1 MYIKRNLEEKF
12 KSANDF
18 FPALLITG
26 PRQVGKTTFLT
37 KIAEPERK
45 FVSLDAPDLREFA
58 KNDPRLFLSTY
69 SPPVTI
75 DEIQYAPELLP
86 YVKIMID
93 ETRMSTPEKAKGMFW
108 FTGSQ
113 QFQMMKGVTESL
125 AGRIGI
131 FQLLGLSNSEFL
143 GNPEIPFRP
152 DLFTGNSLSAE
163 YPNAFFERLWKGSF
177 PELAT
182 GDANFWSDF
191 YRGYLQTY
199 LERDVRSLAQVAD
212 LHRFY
217 AFIKTVAA
225 RTGQMLNYA
234 SIARDADI
242 SQPTAKSYLSIL
254 QTSGLV
260 YLLYPYLQNKNKQMI
275 KAPKLYMLDCGL
287 AAYLTEWN
295 TPNVLASGAMAGHF
309 FETWCFSEIL
319 KSYYNSGKR
328 PAFYYYRDKDQNE
341 IDLII
346 EENGTLYPVEFKKAA
361 SLKKDDVKSFRI
373 LNKFNMQRGMGA
385 LVSLYPDLLQ
395 FKEDCKVIPAFQ
407 L

>member
-1 MYIKRNLEEKF
+1 M
-12 KSANDF
+12 
-18 FPALLITG
+18 
-26 PRQVGKTTFLT
+26 
-37 KIAEPERK
+37 
-45 FVSLDAPDLREFA
+45 
-58 KNDPRLFLSTY
+58 
-69 SPPVTI
+69 
-75 DEIQYAPELLP
+75 
-86 YVKIMID
+86 
-93 ETRMSTPEKAKGMFW
+93 
-108 FTGSQ
+108 
-113 QFQMMKGVTESL
+113 
-125 AGRIGI
+125 
-131 FQLLGLSNSEFL
+131 
-143 GNPEIPFRP
+143 
-152 DLFTGNSLSAE
+152 
-163 YPNAFFERLWKGSF
+163 
-177 PELAT
+177 
-182 GDANFWSDF
+182 
-191 YRGYLQTY
+191 
-199 LERDVRSLAQVAD
+199 
-212 LHRFY
+212 
-217 AFIKTVAA
+217 KTVAA